1 MNIESQLNQL
11 RLHGMSRSWQV
22 LLETK
27 RHHQLS
33 LAEGMEVLLQAEETE
48 RHSKRFERLQQ
59 NARFRYQASIQE
71 LHMDAARGMDKSLV
85 TALATGEYIT
95 KGEAVLISGAAGTGK
110 SFLASALGH
119 QACAQ
124 GYKVAYY
131 NLQKLLLKTKMSR
144 VDGTV
149 YKFFDKLT
157 KANLLILDDFGLS
170 HLEQQQRMDLMEIIE
185 DRHASSATIIAS
197 QLPVAS
203 WYDVIGEETIADA
216 ILDRMVHT
224 SYRIE
229 LKGESLRKKK

>member
-1 MNIESQLNQL
+1 MEIELQLNQL
-11 RLHGMSRSWQV
+11 RLHGMSRSWKA
-22 LLETK
+22 LLETR
-27 RHHQLS
+27 RHHELS
-33 LAEGMEVLLQAEETE
+33 FTEGIAMLLQAEETE
-48 RHSKRFERLQQ
+48 RQSKRFERLQQ

-71 LHMDAARGMDKSLV
+71 LHMDASRGVDKSLI
-85 TALATGEYIT
+85 TSLATGEYIV
-95 KGEAVLISGAAGTGK
+95 KGEAVLISGATGTGK

-124 GYKVAYY
+124 GHKVVYY

-144 VDGTV
+144 IDGTI
-149 YKFFDKLT
+149 YKFLEKLT
-157 KANLLILDDFGLS
+157 KANLLIVDDFGLS

-185 DRHASSATIIAS
+185 DRHASTATIIAS

>member
-1 MNIESQLNQL
+1 MDIESQLHQL
-11 RLHGMSRSWQV
+11 RLSGMSRTWKA
-22 LLETK
+22 LLETR
-27 RHHQLS
+27 RHHELS
-33 LAEGMEVLLQAEETE
+33 LTDGMELLLQAEETE
-48 RHSKRFERLQQ
+48 RQSKRFERLQQ

-71 LHMDAARGMDKSLV
+71 LHMDASRGMDKSLI
-85 TALATGEYIT
+85 TSLATGDYIT
-95 KGEAVLISGAAGTGK
+95 KGEAILISGATGTGK

-131 NLQKLLLKTKMSR
+131 NLQKLLIKTKMSR
-144 VDGTV
+144 IDGTV
-149 YKFFDKLT
+149 YKFMDKLT

-185 DRHASSATIIAS
+185 DRHASTATIIAS